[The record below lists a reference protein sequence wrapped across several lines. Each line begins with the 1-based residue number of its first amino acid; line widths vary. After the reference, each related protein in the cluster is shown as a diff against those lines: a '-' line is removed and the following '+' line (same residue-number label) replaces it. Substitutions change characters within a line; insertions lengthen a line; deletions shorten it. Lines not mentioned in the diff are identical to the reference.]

1 MAWMRM
7 MGAESVAYH
16 RQTVIERSDDHP
28 GLALDYYGSRGE
40 TPLEWGG
47 KGAGKLGLTGTVEAA
62 QYDALYGPRGARD
75 PATGTRLV
83 ATTRPGME
91 LVIAAHKSVA
101 ELGVIGRPGEMH
113 LILDAERDA
122 TMGHLDRITQLMGG
136 RRGRER
142 VVVPTGGL
150 IYATARHGTTRA
162 GDPGPHDHVLIAN
175 LVWMKDSQGG
185 WKAPDTALW
194 REHLHAATMIGRL
207 EAAWAATELGYA
219 IEADPGPTGK
229 LGHWK
234 IAGIPDEAM
243 ALHSKRGA
251 EIDEAVDAKGYA
263 TYQARAIAA
272 RDTRKYKRHTGVDE
286 LLPKWRAEL
295 EAIGLPPDEIL
306 DAVNSAALA
315 RDRPRPR
322 LSQTEVDQI
331 AQAVLG
337 PEGALSKRKV
347 FSPRDV
353 IVAVVP
359 FLYGRNPG
367 ELGKVVGRVLNHPD
381 AIALIRQEHA
391 SERAYA
397 TASVIAAE
405 QVIERR
411 VAAQVGRTDA
421 PAVTPAACLRAIAS
435 TQEAMGTTLTVAQ
448 HQAAVAICTSGH
460 GVELIVGVAGAGKT
474 TVMATVA
481 LAFGDAGYE
490 VVGTAVSG
498 QAARTLGREAQMT
511 TRTVASL
518 RWRMDHGQ
526 VSLTPR
532 HVVVID
538 EASMADDEDVAAV
551 LEAAG
556 AGGAKVVMVGD
567 DRQLGAIDPGGAHRA
582 LTERHGA
589 HVTVLAKNV
598 RQYDAGERVALSQ
611 LRGGHIAAAV
621 SFYESRQRI
630 TIAPTRQEA
639 LAAMVESWAHKTLG
653 EGADAMLLAY
663 RRANVAELNRLARVH
678 IEAAGRLS
686 GPELIAPGGARYRA
700 GDRIVTLAASPDGSV
715 VTSERGVVSA
725 VEPGAGWLV
734 ATMDDGRR
742 QHFAAELTGADRL
755 AHGYAT
761 TVHRAQGATCEAAY
775 TFSDGGGRE
784 LAYVAMSRG
793 REFNGTVVVAD
804 DLEQANDDLVRDWS
818 QERRWHWA
826 IDQGI
831 PVRGGR
837 RESVSDLALRR
848 AALDLDRRVV
858 AGLIPA
864 DVTQE
869 LHEAH
874 TTRAVARQD
883 LENLREGRG
892 RFQGTEV
899 GQMAEDRRNTGF
911 ALALAEQ
918 NAKRRDLPRKDRRE
932 YAKQATI
939 LGENQRGYDA
949 RFQELAASIEPE
961 LIQRV
966 EEAEDRFASL
976 TEYHDRRRRWIAERP
991 KLTGHLAG
999 IEGEFSRLDGDL
1011 TSRQTITGTME
1022 VTGTE
1027 GRSPSRSPERD
1038 LDVSAVERA
1047 RQFRRDGPGFER

>member
-1 MAWMRM
+1 MRM

-62 QYDALYGPRGARD
+62 QYDALYGPHGARD
-75 PATGTRLV
+75 PASGTRLV

-101 ELGVIGRPGEMH
+101 ELGVIGRPGDMH

-142 VVVPTGGL
+142 VVVPTEGL

-175 LVWMKDSQGG
+175 LIWMKDRLGG

-234 IAGIPDEAM
+234 IAGIPNEAM

-286 LLPKWRAEL
+286 LVPKWRAEL
-295 EAIGLPPDEIL
+295 EAIGLPPGEIL
-306 DAVNSAALA
+306 GAVNGAALA
-315 RDRPRPR
+315 RDLPRPR
-322 LSQTEVDQI
+322 LSQSELDQI

-359 FLYGRNPG
+359 SLYGRNPA
-367 ELGKVVGRVLNHPD
+367 ELTKVVGRVLNHPD
-381 AIALIRQEHA
+381 AIALLRCEHT

-411 VAAQVGRTDA
+411 VAAQVVRTDA
-421 PAVTPAACLRAIAS
+421 PAVTPAACERAIEV
-435 TQEAMGTTLTVAQ
+435 TKEALGVTLTATQ
-448 HQAAVAICTSGH
+448 RQAVTAICTSGQ
-460 GVELIVGVAGAGKT
+460 GVELVTGVAGAGKT

-481 LAFGDAGYE
+481 QAFGDAGYE
-490 VVGTAVSG
+490 VLGTAVSG
-498 QAARTLGREAQMT
+498 QAARTLGREAHMT

-518 RWRMDHGQ
+518 RWRMDHGRI
-526 VSLTPR
+526 SLTNR

-538 EASMADDEDVAAV
+538 EASMADDQDVAAV

-556 AGGAKVVMVGD
+556 AVGAKVVMVGD
-567 DRQLGAIDPGGAHRA
+567 DRQLGAIDPGGSQRA
-582 LTERHGA
+582 LSERHGA
-589 HVTVLAKNV
+589 QVTVLDKNV
-598 RQYDAGERVALSQ
+598 RQYNALERVALSN
-611 LRGGHIAAAV
+611 LRAGHMAAAV

-639 LAAMVESWAHKTLG
+639 LAAMVESWAEKTLG
-653 EGADAMLLAY
+653 EDADAMLLAY
-663 RRANVAELNRLARVH
+663 RRANVAELNRLARAQM
-678 IEAAGRLS
+678 ETAGRLR
-686 GPELIAPGGARYRA
+686 GPELTASGGARYRA

-715 VTSERGVVSA
+715 VTSERGVVTA
-725 VEPGAGWLV
+725 VDKRAGWLT
-734 ATMDDGRR
+734 ATMDDGRA
-742 QHFAAELTGADRL
+742 QQFGAELTGADRL

-761 TVHRAQGATCEAAY
+761 TVHRAQGATCDAAY

-793 REFNGTVVVAD
+793 RELNCTVVVAD
-804 DLEQANDDLVRDWS
+804 DLEQAKDDLVRDWS

-826 IDQGI
+826 IDQGT
-831 PVRGGR
+831 PVRGER

-848 AALDLDRRVV
+848 AALDLDRKVV
-858 AGLIPA
+858 AGLVPT

-869 LHEAH
+869 LDEAH
-874 TTRAVARQD
+874 TARAVARQD

-899 GQMAEDRRNTGF
+899 GQMAEERRNTGF
-911 ALALAEQ
+911 ARARAEQ

-939 LGENQRGYDA
+939 LGENQRAYDT

-961 LIQRV
+961 LVQRV
-966 EEAEDRFASL
+966 EEAEGRFVSL
-976 TEYHDRRRRWIAERP
+976 AEHHDRRERWIAERP
-991 KLTGHLAG
+991 QLTGHLAD

-1011 TSRQTITGTME
+1011 SMRQTITGTME
-1022 VTGTE
+1022 ATGTE
-1027 GRSPSRSPERD
+1027 GRSPTRSPERD
-1038 LDVSAVERA
+1038 RDLSAVERA
-1047 RQFRRDGPGFER
+1047 RQLRRDGPGFER

>member
-47 KGAGKLGLTGTVEAA
+47 SGAGRLGLTGTVEAA

-101 ELGVIGRPGEMH
+101 ELGVIGRPGDMH

-122 TMGHLDRITQLMGG
+122 TMGHLDRVTQLMGG

-142 VVVPTGGL
+142 VVSPTGGL

-175 LVWMKDSQGG
+175 LIWMKDSQGG

-207 EAAWAATELGYA
+207 EAAWAATELGYG

-234 IAGIPDEAM
+234 IAGIPEAAM
-243 ALHSKRGA
+243 AVHSKRGA

-286 LLPKWRAEL
+286 LVPKWRAEL
-295 EAIGLPPDEIL
+295 EAIGLPPGEIL
-306 DAVNSAALA
+306 AAVNGAALA

-322 LSQTEVDQI
+322 LSQAEIDQI
-331 AQAVLG
+331 AESVLG

-359 FLYGRNPG
+359 SLYGRNPT
-367 ELGKVVGRVLNHPD
+367 ELSKVVGRVLSHPD
-381 AIALIRQEHA
+381 AIALIRSEHT

-421 PAVTPAACLRAIAS
+421 PAVTPAACERAIAV
-435 TQEAMGTTLTVAQ
+435 TNEALGATLTAAQ
-448 HQAAVAICTSGH
+448 RQAATAICTSGH
-460 GVELIVGVAGAGKT
+460 GVELVTGVAGAGKT
-474 TVMATVA
+474 TVMAMVA

-518 RWRMDHGQ
+518 RWRMDQGQ
-526 VSLTPR
+526 LSLTGR

-556 AGGAKVVMVGD
+556 AVGAKVVMVGD

-582 LTERHGA
+582 LSERHGA
-589 HVTVLAKNV
+589 QVTVLDKNV
-598 RQYDAGERVALSQ
+598 RQYDARERVALSQ
-611 LRGGHIAAAV
+611 LRAGHIAAAV
-621 SFYESRQRI
+621 AFYESSGRI
-630 TIAPTRQEA
+630 AVAPTRPEA
-639 LAAMVESWAHKTLG
+639 LASMVESWAHKTLG

-663 RRANVAELNRLARVH
+663 RRANVAELNRLARSHV
-678 IEAAGRLS
+678 EAAGHLR

-725 VEPGAGWLV
+725 VEPRAGWLV
-734 ATMDDGRR
+734 ATMDDGRT

-793 REFNGTVVVAD
+793 RALNCTVAVAD
-804 DLEQANDDLVRDWS
+804 DLQQATDDLVRDWS
-818 QERRWHWA
+818 KERRWHWA
-826 IDQGI
+826 IDQGT
-831 PVRGGR
+831 PTTVPR
-837 RESVSDLALRR
+837 RESVTDLALRR
-848 AALDLDRRVV
+848 AALDLDRKVV
-858 AGLIPA
+858 AALVPV

-869 LHEAH
+869 LEAAHEA
-874 TTRAVARQD
+874 RDRARQD
-883 LENLREGRG
+883 LENLRQGRG
-892 RFQGTEV
+892 DFLGTEV
-899 GQMAEDRRNTGF
+899 GQMAEARRNAGYKR
-911 ALALAEQ
+911 AAAVDK
-918 NAKRRDLPRKDRRE
+918 AKNRDLPRKARRE
-932 YAKQATI
+932 YAKQAAVHD
-939 LGENQRGYDA
+939 ENQRAYDA
-949 RFQELAASIEPE
+949 RFRELAASIEPD

-966 EEAEDRFASL
+966 EEAEGRFVSL
-976 TEYHDRRRRWIAERP
+976 TEYHDRRQRWIAERP
-991 KLTGHLAG
+991 GLTGNLAE
-999 IEGEFSRLDGDL
+999 IESEWSRLDGDF
-1011 TSRQTITGTME
+1011 SRRQTILRTME
-1022 VTGTE
+1022 ATGTE
-1027 GRSPSRSPERD
+1027 GRLPTRSLERD
-1038 LDVSAVERA
+1038 LDLSAVERA
-1047 RQFRRDGPGFER
+1047 RQQGRDEPGFER